1 MLINIF
7 KIVSKDENE
16 ANEIRMIVLYPQDSH
31 PNKKQHFYSQSNSKS
46 E

>member
-16 ANEIRMIVLYPQDSH
+16 ANEIRIVLYPQDSY
-31 PNKKQHFYSQSNSKS
+31 PNKKTAFLFIK
-46 E
+46 